1 MDEGERI
8 KEAAQKRH
16 EEEVER
22 LNAELKKLSEDLA
35 IAKKQNTEDETKLN
49 EKYVQADKGYSEA
62 LETYDNEMRDHN
74 KQKDIVTKEYED

>member
-8 KEAAQKRH
+8 KESAQKRH

-35 IAKKQNTEDETKLN
+35 IAKKSNTEDETKLN
-49 EKYVQADKGYSEA
+49 EKYV
-62 LETYDNEMRDHN
+62 
-74 KQKDIVTKEYED
+74 

>member
-22 LNAELKKLSEDLA
+22 LNAELKKL
-35 IAKKQNTEDETKLN
+35 
-49 EKYVQADKGYSEA
+49 
-62 LETYDNEMRDHN
+62 
-74 KQKDIVTKEYED
+74 